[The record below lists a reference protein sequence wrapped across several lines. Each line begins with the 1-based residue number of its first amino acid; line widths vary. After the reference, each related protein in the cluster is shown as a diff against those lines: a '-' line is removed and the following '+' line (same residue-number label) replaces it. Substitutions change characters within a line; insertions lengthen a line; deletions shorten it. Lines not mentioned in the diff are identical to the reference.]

1 MCDNKSLH
9 NLLNVFSRMRSVRSL
24 IAFLLDSLTIRG
36 KFQRGKIQSNS
47 QNFEG
52 KIQFFAQSSQ
62 KINKSFKLQID
73 FAGYLQC
80 SRNVRMASSNI
91 NNLQYFTNIC
101 QSYANLTL
109 LLYFELFI
117 RLKLG
122 KAFIIYRLQ
131 FDERI
136 FELVYWEMVK
146 FHDHLC

>member
-1 MCDNKSLH
+1 
-9 NLLNVFSRMRSVRSL
+9 MRSVRSL

-62 KINKSFKLQID
+62 KINKSFKWQID

-122 KAFIIYRLQ
+122 KAFIIYSIYILYVLLLLLYYYYCYYYYC
-131 FDERI
+131 I
-136 FELVYWEMVK
+136 YIIYTI
-146 FHDHLC
+146 